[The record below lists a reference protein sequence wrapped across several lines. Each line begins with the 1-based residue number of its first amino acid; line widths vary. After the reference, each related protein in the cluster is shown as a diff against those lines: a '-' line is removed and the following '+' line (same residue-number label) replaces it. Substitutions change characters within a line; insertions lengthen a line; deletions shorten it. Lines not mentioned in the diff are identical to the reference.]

1 MQHPLPKGYYRVA
14 DGDTIQSG
22 DLALGCLN
30 SVCGQPGYGW
40 SQVAPIL
47 VGQEYF
53 EGALELGHPMML
65 ARKLRPESVA

>member
-1 MQHPLPKGYYRVA
+1 MQHPLPQGYYKVE
-14 DGDTIQSG
+14 DGDIIQMG
-22 DLALGCLN
+22 DLALGRVS

-65 ARKLRPESVA
+65 ARKLRAETLA